1 MLNKKIVAVLVSM
14 SLIFSL
20 AASGFAMKTTKSSV
34 SQVTIDFW
42 HTFSDTES
50 KILTEKII
58 PDFEAKNPDIKVNA
72 VKMPYDGLK
81 QQVIQAV
88 AGEAVPDVMRMDII
102 WVPEFAK
109 LGALQAVDTLTG
121 FNTLKADAFATPL
134 STCYYNGHY
143 YGLPQ
148 DTNTK
153 VAIYNNTILK
163 KAGITQIPKTFDEL
177 IAAAVKAQKV
187 GSLGIGVAGTGTWGM
202 APYFLSLGG
211 KYTDDKHTKATGYLN
226 GPSSISALAKLVS
239 YYDRKLIGPCIIG
252 GQPSTWDGMKADKY
266 LMIDDGPWFF
276 SILGKDI
283 EKTTTVSVFPGSLGK
298 GTSIVGGEDLVTFK
312 GAKHPKEA
320 WRFMQYM
327 LSSYPQVTLGKYAGL
342 IPTTKTA
349 SKSKDVLVDPT
360 TQYYLQ
366 QLDTTWAR
374 TPHPNYGKIEAIVDL
389 AFEKVFRHK
398 TTPVNALNDAA
409 AKVDKLLKDN

>member
-1 MLNKKIVAVLVSM
+1 MLNKKIIASLVI
-14 SLIFSL
+14 LILVFSL
-20 AASGFAMKTTKSSV
+20 TASGFSMKTTKTSTNR
-34 SQVTIDFW
+34 VTIDFW

-50 KILTEKII
+50 KVLTDKII

-88 AGEAVPDVMRMDII
+88 AGESVPDVMRMDII

-109 LGALQAVDTLTG
+109 LGALQAVDQLSG
-121 FNTLKADAFATPL
+121 FDSIKADAFSAPL
-134 STCYYNGHY
+134 STCYYKGHY

-153 VAIYNNTILK
+153 IAIWNNALLK
-163 KAGITQIPKTFDEL
+163 KAGIKEIPKTFDQL

-187 GSLGIGVAGTGTWGM
+187 GSLGIGVGGTGTWAM

-226 GPSSISALAKLVS
+226 GPQSVLALSKLVS
-239 YYDRKLIGPCIIG
+239 YYDRKLIGPCVIG
-252 GQPSTWDGMKADKY
+252 GQPSTWDGMKAGKY

-283 EKTTTVSVFPGSLGK
+283 EKTTTVSLFPAGPGK
-298 GTSIVGGEDLVTFK
+298 GTSIVGGEDIVTFK

-327 LSSYPQVTLGKYAGL
+327 LSNYPQVTLGKYAGL
-342 IPTTKTA
+342 IPTTKNAA
-349 SKSKDVLVDPT
+349 SSKDVLVDPT
-360 TQYYLQ
+360 TKYYLQ
-366 QLDTTWAR
+366 QLNTTWAR
-374 TPHPNYGKIEAIVDL
+374 TPHPNYGKIEQIVDL
-389 AFEKVFRHK
+389 TFEKVFRHK
-398 TTPVNALNDAA
+398 ATPFQALNEAA
-409 AKVDKLLKDN
+409 GKIDKLLKDN